1 MANSFEIGES
11 LVRSKKNVIDGID
24 YAGYNTS
31 ELMSYTIRQVTKE
44 EKEKK
49 YLEDLR
55 KRTLQKSM
63 SYANALISLN
73 RIIMSSDSRTII
85 ERDGNIL
92 KYNDNFQKIVYLPL
106 LKVGLASTGVNMID
120 NTPITDFLL
129 QHDEESTG
137 TVSEKLENIALLL
150 QQHMPEQKGIYI
162 NIACGGFEN
171 GKAALF
177 YTDVTKEQGCVIH
190 KSSLLWEAGAVR
202 KASQMFRENFT
213 TNNGIYTISGG
224 IKADFCSAKDMIDF
238 SEFLVR
244 TNMFVDKKNNGI
256 PVTGGPI
263 QTLLLENST
272 AKWVHPLY

>member
-1 MANSFEIGES
+1 MTANSFKTGES
-11 LVRSKKNVIDGID
+11 LGHSEKNVFDGI
-24 YAGYNTS
+24 AGYNNS
-31 ELMSYTIRQVTKE
+31 KHMSYSIRQVTKE
-44 EKEKK
+44 EEEKK

-63 SYANALISLN
+63 SYANALIFLN
-73 RIIMSSDSRTII
+73 RIVMSSDSRTII

-106 LKVGLASTGVNMID
+106 LKVGLVTTGVNMID
-120 NTPITDFLL
+120 NIPITDFLL

-150 QQHMPEQKGIYI
+150 QQHMPEQEDIYI
-162 NIACGGFEN
+162 NIECGGFKN

-190 KSSLLWEAGAVR
+190 KTSLMWEAGAVR
-202 KASQMFRENFT
+202 KASQMFRENFK
-213 TNNGIYTISGG
+213 TNSGICTISGE

-244 TNMFVDKKNNGI
+244 TNMFVDKKINGI
-256 PVTGGPI
+256 PVTGGPV
-263 QTLLLENST
+263 QTLLLENSA
-272 AKWVHPLY
+272 AKWIHPLY